1 MNSPLLLNKKDQ
13 AKEQFDGKW
22 PGMKPIV
29 MSDQNIETKR
39 GYKSG
44 MARSILVS
52 SLILFIYNK
61 NEQLINYHT

>member
-29 MSDQNIETKR
+29 IKILKQKGVTKAE
-39 GYKSG
+39 